1 MRRGNG
7 MNKKIEKKIEEHL
20 EDVDMEKEKLD
31 SLKILQSYEGADE
44 LITSEEAL
52 KILKEKGEEKT
63 PQFWTKLPTLDG
75 WLTGLKEGDVVVV
88 SGPPKS
94 GKTTLCQTFTIN
106 FAEQEVPTL
115 WFSYELTQRE
125 FLERFPQPIPYFI
138 LPKKLAGNTAEWFE
152 KKIIEGIAK
161 YGTKIVFI
169 DHLHFILDMSIL
181 GMRGNVSLTIGAI
194 MRELK
199 KIAIEWNVIIFL
211 VAHTTKIAFEG
222 QPELSD
228 IRDSSFCSQESD
240 HVLMIWRTKNKETKQ
255 FENEGKLALLA
266 NRRTGKVGIIKL
278 FLQEGQFYEKTG
290 GE

>member
-1 MRRGNG
+1 MKLGN
-7 MNKKIEKKIEEHL
+7 MPKKLEKKIEEHL
-20 EDVDMEKEKLD
+20 GEIEMEQEKLD
-31 SLKILQSYEGADE
+31 LLKTFQGYEGPDE

-52 KILKEKGEEKT
+52 KNLKEKGAEKT
-63 PQFWTKLPTLDG
+63 PTFWTKLPTLDT

-106 FAEQEVPTL
+106 FAEQEIPVL

-125 FLERFPQPIPYFI
+125 FLQRFPQPIPYFI
-138 LPKKLAGNTAEWFE
+138 LPKKLIGNTAEWFE
-152 KKIIEGIAK
+152 KKIVEGIAK
-161 YGTKIVFI
+161 YGTKIVMI

-181 GMRGNVSLTIGAI
+181 GMRGNVSLIIGAV

-199 KIAIEWNVIIFL
+199 TIAIKWNVIIFL

-222 QPELSD
+222 QPGLSD

-278 FLQEGQFYEKTG
+278 FLQNGQFYEQADS
-290 GE
+290 E